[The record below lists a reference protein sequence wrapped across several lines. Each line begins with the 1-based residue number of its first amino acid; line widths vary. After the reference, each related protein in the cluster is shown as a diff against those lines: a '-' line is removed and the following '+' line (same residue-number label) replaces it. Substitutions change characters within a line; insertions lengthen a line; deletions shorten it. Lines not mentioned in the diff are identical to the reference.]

1 MCGEPGSRKAKTFS
15 VHRLV
20 ADAFIPNPEN
30 KDQVDHIDRNKAN
43 NVVTNLRWATAFE
56 NQQNRE
62 RHPEMYLRC
71 VWKVTYQ
78 RNGRLVQ
85 RTFITEEEARLFRF
99 REFGF

>member
-1 MCGEPGSRKAKTFS
+1 MKDGKPSTKS

-20 ADAFIPNPEN
+20 AEAFIPNPDS
-30 KDQVDHIDRNKAN
+30 KAQVDHIDRNKAN
-43 NVVTNLRWATAFE
+43 NVVNNLRWATAFE

-71 VWKVTYQ
+71 VWKVNYQ
-78 RNGRLVQ
+78 KDGRIVQ